1 SGGSCARRALS
12 SSLLEELSQHGFDL
26 GVVEAPQRAR
36 ALDGVEHALELV
48 ENDDVLDVDETP
60 DQLGLLPFD
69 LRPYGHRYRT
79 SRAETT
85 AALPRVAVRRAP
97 CGRGRPGPGA
107 RRAWR
112 DPSREPGERGPARLV
127 SPASEGV
134 PASGADRARGAPP
147 PWRGAI
153 QPACS
158 RPAHST
164 VTLLA
169 RLRGWSTSRPRRC
182 ATS

>member
-112 DPSREPGERGPARLV
+112 DPSREPGERGPSRLGSRPGEGRPAAVAGRHPACLLAAGSLHGHALGQVARLV
-127 SPASEGV
+127 DVA
-134 PASGADRARGAPP
+134 A
-147 PWRGAI
+147 
-153 QPACS
+153 Q
-158 RPAHST
+158 T
-164 VTLLA
+164 VRDLV
-169 RLRGWSTSRPRRC
+169 GQ
-182 ATS
+182 